1 MNQPQPSILSKVVKE
16 IVENALYL
24 SEEDK
29 AQLREVVGLP
39 EVVNDGKPVQLRA
52 LVTKMM
58 KSLEIQASTITGSQ
72 DPRDH
77 KLIID
82 GYDKL
87 IKMLVKNNESID
99 QQERSQKIEE
109 ALVRALEKT
118 AEEHDLPEIKTTFLR
133 ILEEMK

>member
-1 MNQPQPSILSKVVKE
+1 MIQPSILSKVVKE
-16 IVENALYL
+16 IVENSLYL